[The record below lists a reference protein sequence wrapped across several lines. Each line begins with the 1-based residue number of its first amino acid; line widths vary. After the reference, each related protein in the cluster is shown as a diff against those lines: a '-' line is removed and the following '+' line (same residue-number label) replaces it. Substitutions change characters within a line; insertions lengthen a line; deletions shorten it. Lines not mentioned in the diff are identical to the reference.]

1 MSMRSPVA
9 KDANSKKQTRG
20 NPLAMVSLHRVRVFF
35 IRILLQLLEKEYSYQ
50 GSQDKLREMSGRLR

>member
-20 NPLAMVSLHRVRVFF
+20 NPLAMVSFYDEF
-35 IRILLQLLEKEYSYQ
+35 ASF
-50 GSQDKLREMSGRLR
+50 